1 MVGWGVENI
10 VQEYTCSLA
19 EGWLKACW
27 KMNFLYSSVVMYCIL
42 GSFRDKL
49 RMKHDLENLLG
60 KG

>member
-42 GSFRDKL
+42 GSFRDK
-49 RMKHDLENLLG
+49 
-60 KG
+60 